1 MDLVM
6 ILEELK
12 IGKIFISKQIEN
24 SENYQKFLSIVKDK
38 KINVKIVK
46 QGDKIKIEKNLY
58 FDILWPIEE
67 QIQENVLNNNALVF
81 KLQYNDFSM
90 LFTGDIEEIAEEKI
104 LTLYGKNVEKLKST
118 VLKIAHHGSKT
129 STTEEFLKVVNPKIC
144 LIGVGENNMF
154 GHPSDEIIKRLEN
167 FGVKIFRTDKNG
179 EISIYVPKGTGYFG
193 TLYLLSI

>member
-1 MDLVM
+1 M
-6 ILEELK
+6 
-12 IGKIFISKQIEN
+12 
-24 SENYQKFLSIVKDK
+24 SIVKDK

-154 GHPSDEIIKRLEN
+154 GHPADEIIKRLEE
-167 FGVKIFRTDKNG
+167 FGLQIFRTDENG
-179 EISIYVPKGTGYFG
+179 EISIYVSLFSAKVNVTR
-193 TLYLLSI
+193 